1 MWYVGG
7 RRCLGWCGAMYR
19 AIVVAVHWG
28 AKVEEFFLVIVLGEV
43 VFLGGV
49 IVEGVI
55 VGVVER
61 VP

>member
-1 MWYVGG
+1 
-7 RRCLGWCGAMYR
+7 MYR

-28 AKVEEFFLVIVLGEV
+28 AKVKEFFLVIVLGEV

>member
-1 MWYVGG
+1 M
-7 RRCLGWCGAMYR
+7 CR
-19 AIVVAVHWG
+19 AIVVAVRWG